1 MHPTAEALLTAHTQ
15 FILTQLSGKSLSTR
29 IQEETQIA
37 FLWMHTTPI
46 NKITTEVLVRDFIVR
61 NILDTE
67 PTQALSAHLAILT
80 KAAINS
86 SQNKNTKLEDL
97 LNAKEYDSII
107 DRLISLEDI
116 RKEWIHAIMQ
126 NPAVTQ
132 LISDLVYNGVKNYL
146 LEDGG
151 LAKKLPG
158 MSSLMKMG
166 KGMME
171 RMGSLDSA
179 LESALKNY
187 VQRNTRATM
196 ELSERLVEK
205 TLETDKLK
213 TISRQFWQKIKGTSL
228 STIFK
233 PIKDTDIDDV
243 ANISTTL
250 WNHFR
255 QTSYAK
261 SLLSELVHEWFEQ
274 WGSLTIAEVLQNLNI
289 DQARLTQEIEIFL
302 EPLMTELLT
311 SGLLEARIKLHLER
325 FYNSDI
331 VNNIIENS

>member
-15 FILTQLSGKSLSTR
+15 FILTQLSGASLSTL

-37 FLWMHTTPI
+37 FLWMHATPI
-46 NKITTEVLVRDFIVR
+46 HKITDEVLVRDFIAR
-61 NILDTE
+61 NILETE
-67 PTQALSAHLAILT
+67 PTEALTAHLAILT
-80 KAAINS
+80 KAALS
-86 SQNKNTKLEDL
+86 SQQNKNTKLEDL
-97 LNAKEYDSII
+97 LNAKEYDAII
-107 DRLISLEDI
+107 DRLISLEDV
-116 RKEWIHAIMQ
+116 RKAWIHAIMQ

-213 TISRQFWQKIKGTSL
+213 TISRQFWQKIKGTTL
-228 STIFK
+228 SAILN
-233 PIKDTDIDDV
+233 PIKDNDIDDV
-243 ANISTTL
+243 AKISATL

-261 SLLSELVHEWFEQ
+261 NLLSELVHTWFEQ
-274 WGSLTIAEVLQNLNI
+274 WGSLTIAEVLNNLNI
-289 DQARLTQEIEIFL
+289 DQTRVNHELQIFL
-302 EPLMTELLT
+302 EPLMTELLH
-311 SGLLEARIKLHLER
+311 SGVLESRIKIHLQR
-325 FYNSDI
+325 FYESDT
-331 VNNIIENS
+331 VAKLLG